1 MSGSKRARE
10 EPEAG
15 EARAAEEE
23 KGEEGDMSDDG
34 EEDDAARRRR
44 DDQDDDDIQD
54 RLELRQQQMSS
65 LGCAHPRAA
74 CARARTEWPSRA
86 AQ

>member
-1 MSGSKRARE
+1 MSGRKRARE
-10 EPEAG
+10 EPEAD
-15 EARAAEEE
+15 EAGAAEEE

-54 RLELRQQQMSS
+54 RLELRQQQMSL